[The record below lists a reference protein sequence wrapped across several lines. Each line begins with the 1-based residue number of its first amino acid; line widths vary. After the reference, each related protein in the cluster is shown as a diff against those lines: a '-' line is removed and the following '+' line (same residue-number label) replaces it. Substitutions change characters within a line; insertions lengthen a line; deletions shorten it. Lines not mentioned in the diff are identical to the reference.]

1 MFEFKC
7 ENCIHSRVCSVQ
19 DLFFSDNF
27 LKIKEEIL
35 NVGFPDFTRFE
46 LSCYEFISRDEKIE
60 ADKVVKG

>member
-27 LKIKEEIL
+27 GKIKEEIL
-35 NVGFPDFTRFE
+35 NVGFPDFTTFE
-46 LSCYEFISRDEKIE
+46 FGCNEFISRDEKIE